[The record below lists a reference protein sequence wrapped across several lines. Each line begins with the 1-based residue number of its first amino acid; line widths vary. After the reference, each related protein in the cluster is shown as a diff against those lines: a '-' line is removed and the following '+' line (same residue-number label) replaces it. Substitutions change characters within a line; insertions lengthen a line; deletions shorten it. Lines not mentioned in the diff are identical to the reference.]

1 MPEADALVLGLDG
14 GGTKTAVAVADRA
27 GMILFAQVGESVD
40 PIANPAWRETIA
52 ALVGAALAV
61 CPEIGAAVLGLPF
74 FGEIET
80 LSAAQA
86 AFCADLLGPRGRADN
101 DVKVAFDGALAGA
114 AGVLLLAGTGSM
126 AWAGDGRGRE
136 ARIGGWGD
144 AFGDEG
150 SAYWIGREALSR
162 ASRALD
168 GRTAETAFADGLL
181 GALGHTAADLM
192 AWCYGLDN
200 RRAAIAAIASSV
212 DALAVAGDSV
222 AAALLDAAADHL
234 AEHAVAGWSAVG
246 GTGPMP
252 WTFAG
257 GVMRSRHVRDR
268 LTTRLGS
275 PPIPPHL
282 PPVGGALIGAARHL
296 AWPADRTWCERLALS
311 LSDVTTTSPAEAH
324 QGN

>member
-1 MPEADALVLGLDG
+1 MRDTGALVLGLDG
-14 GGTKTAVAVADRA
+14 GGTKTAVAVADAA
-27 GMILFAQVGESVD
+27 GDVVFERVGESAD
-40 PIANPAWRETIA
+40 PIANPRWRETIA
-52 ALVGAALAV
+52 ALVGEALAT
-61 CPEIGAAVLGLPF
+61 CPSIGAAVLGLPY
-74 FGEIET
+74 FGEIEA

-86 AFCADLLGPRGRADN
+86 ACCRDLLDQRGRADN

-126 AWAGDGRGRE
+126 AWAGDGHGRE

-162 ASRALD
+162 ATRALD
-168 GRTAETAFADGLL
+168 GRTAERAFADALL
-181 GALGHTAADLM
+181 AALGRTPADLM

-200 RRAAIAAIASSV
+200 RRAAIASIAAQV
-212 DALAVAGDSV
+212 DRLAEAGDSV
-222 AAALLDAAADHL
+222 ATALLDAAADHL
-234 AEHAVAGWSAVG
+234 AEHAAAGWSAVG
-246 GTGPMP
+246 GTGSAP

-257 GVMRSRHVRDR
+257 GVMRSRRLRDR
-268 LTTRLGS
+268 LTARLGS
-275 PPIPPHL
+275 PPIPPRL

-296 AWPADRTWCERLALS
+296 AWPADRTWCERLGRS
-311 LSDVTTTSPAEAH
+311 LSDVTTTPPAEAS